1 MNRSAVLHIPMSQY
15 AYGTDEE
22 HIVIRLRA
30 GRGDL
35 TECRLHYGDRACRLT
50 PVLFTEQK
58 MAVVAQT
65 EEFDYWE
72 TTLEHPYKRLCYYFT
87 LSDGRE
93 EVLYYGE
100 RFTDHTVDDR
110 SEYYQL
116 PFNHR
121 ADIVTPPEWAQNTII
136 YNIFPDSFATE
147 YRYLCGRGEEKE
159 WGGVPTRGK
168 LGGTIRGI
176 CENVEY
182 LKNLGVNAIYINP
195 IFVAGEYHKYDLLD
209 YFHID
214 PCFGT
219 DDDFHRLID
228 VFHANGLKVIIDGV
242 FNHCSWYFPQFSD
255 VVEKGESSEYAN
267 WFYQLQFPVIRP
279 VTEEEKPTYSCFAYE
294 RKMPKLNSSNPEE
307 RAYFMEVCRYWI
319 REFKVDGWRL
329 DVANEVDRG
338 FWRDFRRAAHEEN
351 PESVMI
357 GEIWESS
364 ETWLNG
370 DMFDSTMNY
379 DFRKNCRDFFALRK
393 ISAEEFHD
401 RIVKMLLRYRTGT
414 LRGQLNY

>member
-1 MNRSAVLHIPMSQY
+1 MSQY

-35 TECRLHYGDRACRLT
+35 TECILHYGDRACRLT

-121 ADIVTPPEWAQNTII
+121 ADIVAPPEWAQDTII

-147 YRYLCGRGEEKE
+147 YRYLCDRGEEKE
-159 WGGVPTRGK
+159 WGGIPTRGK

-242 FNHCSWYFPQFSD
+242 FNHCGWYFF
-255 VVEKGESSEYAN
+255 
-267 WFYQLQFPVIRP
+267 
-279 VTEEEKPTYSCFAYE
+279 
-294 RKMPKLNSSNPEE
+294 
-307 RAYFMEVCRYWI
+307 
-319 REFKVDGWRL
+319 RL
-329 DVANEVDRG
+329 
-338 FWRDFRRAAHEEN
+338 
-351 PESVMI
+351 
-357 GEIWESS
+357 
-364 ETWLNG
+364 
-370 DMFDSTMNY
+370 
-379 DFRKNCRDFFALRK
+379 
-393 ISAEEFHD
+393 
-401 RIVKMLLRYRTGT
+401 
-414 LRGQLNY
+414 

>member
-35 TECRLHYGDRACRLT
+35 TECILHYGDRACRLT

-136 YNIFPDSFATE
+136 YNIFPV
-147 YRYLCGRGEEKE
+147 LCFMILQNIGS
-159 WGGVPTRGK
+159 
-168 LGGTIRGI
+168 
-176 CENVEY
+176 
-182 LKNLGVNAIYINP
+182 
-195 IFVAGEYHKYDLLD
+195 LLQ
-209 YFHID
+209 I
-214 PCFGT
+214 G
-219 DDDFHRLID
+219 RLI
-228 VFHANGLKVIIDGV
+228 
-242 FNHCSWYFPQFSD
+242 
-255 VVEKGESSEYAN
+255 
-267 WFYQLQFPVIRP
+267 
-279 VTEEEKPTYSCFAYE
+279 
-294 RKMPKLNSSNPEE
+294 
-307 RAYFMEVCRYWI
+307 CRYQI
-319 REFKVDGWRL
+319 FTSHYFIYG
-329 DVANEVDRG
+329 
-338 FWRDFRRAAHEEN
+338 
-351 PESVMI
+351 
-357 GEIWESS
+357 
-364 ETWLNG
+364 T
-370 DMFDSTMNY
+370 
-379 DFRKNCRDFFALRK
+379 RK
-393 ISAEEFHD
+393 IPL
-401 RIVKMLLRYRTGT
+401 KT
-414 LRGQLNY
+414 

>member
-1 MNRSAVLHIPMSQY
+1 MSQY

-35 TECRLHYGDRACRLT
+35 TECILHYGDRACRLT

-121 ADIVTPPEWAQNTII
+121 ADIVAPPEWAQDTII

-159 WGGVPTRGK
+159 WGGVATRGK
-168 LGGTIRGI
+168 LGGTIRG
-176 CENVEY
+176 C
-182 LKNLGVNAIYINP
+182 
-195 IFVAGEYHKYDLLD
+195 LL
-209 YFHID
+209 YTS
-214 PCFGT
+214 P
-219 DDDFHRLID
+219 
-228 VFHANGLKVIIDGV
+228 
-242 FNHCSWYFPQFSD
+242 SP
-255 VVEKGESSEYAN
+255 
-267 WFYQLQFPVIRP
+267 
-279 VTEEEKPTYSCFAYE
+279 
-294 RKMPKLNSSNPEE
+294 
-307 RAYFMEVCRYWI
+307 
-319 REFKVDGWRL
+319 
-329 DVANEVDRG
+329 
-338 FWRDFRRAAHEEN
+338 RD
-351 PESVMI
+351 
-357 GEIWESS
+357 
-364 ETWLNG
+364 
-370 DMFDSTMNY
+370 
-379 DFRKNCRDFFALRK
+379 
-393 ISAEEFHD
+393 
-401 RIVKMLLRYRTGT
+401 
-414 LRGQLNY
+414 